1 MTEYENI
8 ISKIKEGAKRE
19 VIERVEFKEKW
30 DKFKKDSILE
40 AKNVLIKNN
49 HKPESISAK
58 ITADLKG
65 YVEKS
70 YVRKILDAEFKREYK
85 KMPAIMTTDGTT
97 TVQESGEKG
106 GGGDNDDP
114 PKHVSAADITRA
126 RINKLAQKAGGSV
139 TRSINTSQGRS
150 LPDRNEDSDNVEEE
164 ELTHEPELTTV
175 VLGPVHFN
183 TIREWLNSDSK
194 IYMDFNPDTM
204 MITKVYIKEQ
214 DE

>member
-19 VIERVEFKEKW
+19 VIEKAEFKEKW
-30 DKFKKDSILE
+30 DQFKKDSILE
-40 AKNVLIKNN
+40 AKNILIKNN

-85 KMPAIMTTDGTT
+85 KMPAILATADGTT

-106 GGGDNDDP
+106 GGEGDNP

-126 RINKLAQKAGGSV
+126 RINRLAQKAGGSV
-139 TRSINTSQGRS
+139 TRSINASQGRS
-150 LPDRNEDSDNVEEE
+150 LPDRDGEGEE
-164 ELTHEPELTTV
+164 THEPELTTV

-183 TIREWLNSDSK
+183 AIREWLNSDSK

-204 MITKVYIKEQ
+204 MITKVYRKSE
-214 DE
+214 DEEEH